1 MSSPIN
7 ILSSIPIYIVSGDPE
22 QVRRLSEQVESLG
35 ANEVQSSSYF
45 HLPLVKRSSKSIIYF
60 LDVTKDSPIDSTD
73 KVEALLEQCLEGALV
88 VIGDGQQGVR
98 VANWIRKGVADYLD
112 WKPTCE
118 ELERSLG
125 VAKQRVS
132 TIGSLR
138 YEHTVLA
145 ERRQSITEGEEQ
157 VLDMVMQGVPN
168 KAIAARL
175 SVSQRTVESRRQKI
189 YQKMGAN
196 KLADLIRAIERL
208 ERIATE
214 LNYAN
219 PTDRLT
225 SISNMPFLSKCQNRD
240 SGLLH

>member
-1 MSSPIN
+1 MRW
-7 ILSSIPIYIVSGDPE
+7 LAE
-22 QVRRLSEQVESLG
+22 QVKMLG
-35 ANEVQSSSYF
+35 ATNVQPTTYF
-45 HLPLVKRSSKSIIYF
+45 QLPLLKRTTNSTIYF
-60 LDVTKDSPIDSTD
+60 LDVTMDTATDAND
-73 KVEALLEQCLEGALV
+73 KVEAVLELCPEGALV

-112 WKPTCE
+112 WKPTCDD
-118 ELERSLG
+118 LERSLCI
-125 VAKQRVS
+125 ANRRVS

-145 ERRQSITEGEEQ
+145 ERRQSITVGEEQ

-208 ERIATE
+208 ERIAAE
-214 LNYAN
+214 LNYAT
-219 PTDRLT
+219 PTERLT
-225 SISNMPFLSKCQNRD
+225 SLGSMPFLAKSPNRD
-240 SGLLH
+240 SGPLH

>member
-7 ILSSIPIYIVSGDPE
+7 IHSQIPIYIVSGDPE
-22 QVRRLSEQVESLG
+22 QVRWLSEQVKSLG
-35 ANEVQSSSYF
+35 ANDVQSATYF
-45 HLPLVKRSSKSIIYF
+45 HLPLVKRSSKSTIYF
-60 LDVTKDSPIDSTD
+60 LDVTKDSPIDATD
-73 KVEALLEQCLEGALV
+73 KVEAFLELCQEGALV
-88 VIGDGQQGVR
+88 VIGDGQQGVS

-118 ELERSLG
+118 ELGRSLG
-125 VAKQRVS
+125 IAYQRAS

-145 ERRQSITEGEEQ
+145 GRRQSITEGEEQ

-225 SISNMPFLSKCQNRD
+225 SLSSMPFLPKSQSRD